1 MPSFLTHVSRR
12 AQPPASL
19 FAMANS
25 GMSEKHL
32 IVGLGNPGPRYSET
46 RHNVGF
52 KVVERLAEKLNCN
65 FRAGKGEYL
74 IASSAAEVLLLK
86 PLTYMN
92 HSGLAVRHAADYFE
106 VELARVLI
114 VFDDYQLP
122 LGKLRLRA
130 SGSDGGHNGMASVIQ
145 HLGTPNVARLRL
157 GIGAEFG
164 KGQMADYVLATFSR
178 AEQKLLPEIY
188 ERAVEAVSTV
198 IADGVQAAMNKF
210 NA

>member
-1 MPSFLTHVSRR
+1 
-12 AQPPASL
+12 
-19 FAMANS
+19 
-25 GMSEKHL
+25 MSEKHL

-52 KVVERLAEKLNCN
+52 KAVERLAEKLAFN

-74 IASSAAEVLLLK
+74 IASGAAEMLLLK

-92 HSGLAVRHAADYFE
+92 NSGLAVRHAVDYFDI
-106 VELARVLI
+106 ELARLLVI
-114 VFDDYQLP
+114 FDDYQLP
-122 LGKLRLRA
+122 LGKLRLRP

-145 HLGTPNVARLRL
+145 HLGTPNVSRLRL

-164 KGQMADYVLATFSR
+164 KGEMADYVLATFSR

-188 ERAVEAVSTV
+188 DRAVEAINSF

>member
-1 MPSFLTHVSRR
+1 
-12 AQPPASL
+12 
-19 FAMANS
+19 
-25 GMSEKHL
+25 MSEKYL
-32 IVGLGNPGPRYSET
+32 IVGLGNPGPRYRET

-52 KVVERLAEKLNCN
+52 KVVERLAEKLDFN

-74 IASSAAEVLLLK
+74 IASGPAEILLLK

-92 HSGLAVRHAADYFE
+92 NSGLAVRYAADYFDID
-106 VELARVLI
+106 VARLLI

-130 SGSDGGHNGMASVIQ
+130 NGSDGGHNGMASVIQ
-145 HLGTPNVARLRL
+145 HLGTTNVARLRL

-164 KGQMADYVLATFSR
+164 KGEMANYVLATFSR
-178 AEQKLLPEIY
+178 GEQKLLPEIY
-188 ERAVEAVSTV
+188 ERAVAAANAF